1 MTCHYFLS
9 AVYAVH
15 FSVKCM
21 VARDLAHREG
31 MMAAPAHTRK
41 NHATV

>member
-1 MTCHYFLS
+1 MTNHYFPI

-21 VARDLAHREG
+21 VAHDLAHREG
-31 MMAAPAHTRK
+31 MMAAPTHIRK
-41 NHATV
+41 NHVAV